1 MKKWIITI
9 VIVGLLGW
17 AVYDFVQKSDDEVK
31 NEDPETG
38 IEKGDTAPDFTLD
51 TLDGE
56 TVKLSDYRGKKV
68 LVNFWAS
75 WCGPCRAEMP
85 DMQKF
90 YEDSNEDVEI
100 LAVNVRET
108 ERNDQNVIDFIDE
121 YEATF
126 PVLLDHNS
134 VVSNIFMAH
143 QLPTSYLIDGEGK
156 IHAKAIGALNYESM
170 VREFD
175 AMK

>member
-90 YEDSNEDVEI
+90 YEDSNEDV
-100 LAVNVRET
+100 
-108 ERNDQNVIDFIDE
+108 
-121 YEATF
+121 
-126 PVLLDHNS
+126 
-134 VVSNIFMAH
+134 
-143 QLPTSYLIDGEGK
+143 
-156 IHAKAIGALNYESM
+156 
-170 VREFD
+170 
-175 AMK
+175 